1 MSTSDE
7 TRKGGSPCEE
17 GKGSFFFFR
26 KNKGKD
32 KVCRTDQ
39 AALDKGAPHDSSKEG
54 VEDQDIR
61 KSGSQAEP
69 AEEEEH
75 TKEEIGNKEK
85 EKGKGKK
92 GSNLPKGGKEN
103 GVQDATKRKNIK
115 GGTNRM
121 SKTVSTSKERD
132 SLNEPTR
139 SPNAGD
145 VSPESSSDKPKH
157 VHSETKDLAED
168 ASQMSNGA
176 ASVMDDKAN
185 DSSHDTSR
193 TPSKKHATQIIK
205 NTMEEQEL
213 DEDTTNSSSK
223 EVDDDRHSVILQRE
237 EENFLAENSINT
249 GSFEPNEKNEIDLQE
264 LNEHNNNS
272 DDDSNVNKG
281 KCEIDNRIKRKMHSL
296 KQNEEKKKKKTD
308 TDNAPSIA
316 SDSSDEEDVDSKE
329 KLSDNS
335 ANEIFDKKDKDDA
348 KEKKKNGSKEDHVI
362 YADEALK
369 GYPRIFVTRLP
380 FEAGKKDLE
389 KYFSKY
395 GKIVDIYVSKNLSNN
410 KNKGFGFVSFE
421 KQSSMDKVLK
431 DKLHIICGKEIV
443 VDVAS
448 MRDSKT
454 KHLFHLPSDHY
465 LAKYP
470 KNDRKSPSRTHNNLI
485 NFNKYHNVYNKTNN
499 IRDMSKNIDNNL
511 VMQNF
516 YNLCPTYNILGNRM
530 NNKQIYKNN
539 MPMPIFPPAGY
550 NMDPAYFNNQQMP
563 YQNCLDYM
571 GNDYYWNMANY
582 YNWNNMMFH
591 NENLY
596 NAKKMEYPYYVCNGQ
611 YMNQSPPPIVKNKMQ
626 RKNSP
631 MEESMMKYPPNV
643 LPGGGYRSP
652 GQPFVRKLPGGDE
665 WNKRGYKL
673 FVTKLNSVTTIE
685 TLRNYFEAFGE
696 IIDIYMPNDVCTNRP
711 RGIAF
716 VTFLDNDCVKK
727 ILSNKNSKHIIDGKE
742 VVVDLADPETK
753 TKKNMCY
760 P

>member
-1 MSTSDE
+1 MSTSNE
-7 TRKGGSPCEE
+7 IGKEGFPCEE
-17 GKGSFFFFR
+17 GKGSSPLFT
-26 KNKGKD
+26 NNQGMDKGCAD
-32 KVCRTDQ
+32 EAV
-39 AALDKGAPHDSSKEG
+39 LVGGAPHDLTEERG
-54 VEDQDIR
+54 QDHALR
-61 KSGSQAEP
+61 ETGSQAEP
-69 AEEEEH
+69 AAVERPKEEEAAENKA
-75 TKEEIGNKEK
+75 KEEEKKEEK
-85 EKGKGKK
+85 EHR
-92 GSNLPKGGKEN
+92 
-103 GVQDATKRKNIK
+103 VDDAAKRKHLEA
-115 GGTNRM
+115 GTAGM
-121 SKTVSTSKERD
+121 SQAVSTPEERD
-132 SLNEPTR
+132 ALNEATR

-145 VSPESSSDKPKH
+145 VSPESSSGKLKL
-157 VHSETKDLAED
+157 VQSATKNVAED
-168 ASQMSNGA
+168 GSQISIA
-176 ASVMDDKAN
+176 AATVADNAEN
-185 DSSHDTSR
+185 DSSRDASC
-193 TPSKKHATQIIK
+193 TPSQEHSAQIVKTAT
-205 NTMEEQEL
+205 EENEL
-213 DEDTTNSSSK
+213 DDDTTNSSSK
-223 EVDDDRHSVILQRE
+223 EIDEDRHSIILQRE
-237 EENFLAENSINT
+237 EENFLAEKWMHS
-249 GSFEPNEKNEIDLQE
+249 GGFDPSGKNEMGLHE
-264 LNEHNNNS
+264 LNEHGNHS
-272 DDDSNVNKG
+272 DDASNINKG
-281 KCEIDNRIKRKMHSL
+281 KSEIDSRIKRKMHSL

-316 SDSSDEEDVDSKE
+316 SDSSDEEDLDSKE
-329 KLSDNS
+329 KFSDNS
-335 ANEIFDKKDKDDA
+335 TTALFDKKGKDDA
-348 KEKKKNGSKEDHVI
+348 KEKKKNGSKEDHAI
-362 YADEALK
+362 FADEALK

-448 MRDSKT
+448 MRDNKT

-470 KNDRKSPSRTHNNLI
+470 KNDKKSPS
-485 NFNKYHNVYNKTNN
+485 
-499 IRDMSKNIDNNL
+499 
-511 VMQNF
+511 
-516 YNLCPTYNILGNRM
+516 NRM
-530 NNKQIYKNN
+530 NNKHIYKNN
-539 MPMPIFPPAGY
+539 MAVSFFPPTGY
-550 NMDPAYFNNQQMP
+550 NMDPAYFNNQQVP
-563 YQNCLDYM
+563 YQNCMDYM
-571 GNDYYWNMANY
+571 GSSDYYWNMANY

-591 NENLY
+591 NDNMY

-611 YMNQSPPPIVKNKMQ
+611 YLSQSPPPIAKGKAQ
-626 RKNSP
+626 RKSSAI
-631 MEESMMKYPPNV
+631 EESKLKYPPNV
-643 LPGGGYRSP
+643 APSGSYRPP

-753 TKKNMCY
+753 TKKNLCY

>member
-1 MSTSDE
+1 MDKGCTDE
-7 TRKGGSPCEE
+7 AVLVG
-17 GKGSFFFFR
+17 
-26 KNKGKD
+26 
-32 KVCRTDQ
+32 
-39 AALDKGAPHDSSKEG
+39 GAPHDLRET
-54 VEDQDIR
+54 
-61 KSGSQAEP
+61 GSQGEP
-69 AEEEEH
+69 AEVGHPKEEE
-75 TKEEIGNKEK
+75 EK
-85 EKGKGKK
+85 EAEKK
-92 GSNLPKGGKEN
+92 DEKKDR
-103 GVQDATKRKNIK
+103 VDDAAKRKHIE
-115 GGTNRM
+115 GGTTGM
-121 SKTVSTSKERD
+121 SKAVSTSEERD
-132 SLNEPTR
+132 ALNQATR

-145 VSPESSSDKPKH
+145 VSPESSIEELKL
-157 VHSETKDLAED
+157 VHSATKDVAED
-168 ASQMSNGA
+168 GSQLSNGA
-176 ASVMDDKAN
+176 ATMADKKEN
-185 DSSHDTSR
+185 NSSRDASR
-193 TPSKKHATQIIK
+193 TPSQGNGAQIIK
-205 NTMEEQEL
+205 TATEEHEL
-213 DEDTTNSSSK
+213 DDDTTNSSSK
-223 EVDDDRHSVILQRE
+223 EIDEDRHSVILQRE
-237 EENFLAENSINT
+237 EESFLAENWIQT
-249 GSFEPNEKNEIDLQE
+249 GGFEPNGKNEIGLQDF
-264 LNEHNNNS
+264 NEHGNHS
-272 DDDSNVNKG
+272 DDANNINKG
-281 KCEIDNRIKRKMHSL
+281 KNL
-296 KQNEEKKKKKTD
+296 
-308 TDNAPSIA
+308 
-316 SDSSDEEDVDSKE
+316 DSKE
-329 KLSDNS
+329 KFSDNS
-335 ANEIFDKKDKDDA
+335 TTALFDKKGKDDA
-348 KEKKKNGSKEDHVI
+348 KEKKKNGSKEDHAI
-362 YADEALK
+362 FADEALK

-448 MRDSKT
+448 MRDNKT

-465 LAKYP
+465 LAKYS
-470 KNDRKSPSRTHNNLI
+470 KNDKKSPSKTHNNLV
-485 NFNKYHNVYNKTNN
+485 NFNKYHHVYNKTTN
-499 IRDMSKNIDNNL
+499 IRDVSKNIDNNL

-530 NNKQIYKNN
+530 NNKHIYKNN
-539 MPMPIFPPAGY
+539 MPVSFFPPTGY
-550 NMDPAYFNNQQMP
+550 NMDPAYFNNQQVP

-571 GNDYYWNMANY
+571 GSEYYWNMANY

-591 NENLY
+591 NDNMY

-611 YMNQSPPPIVKNKMQ
+611 YMNQSPPPIAKNKAQ
-626 RKNSP
+626 RKNSAI
-631 MEESMMKYPPNV
+631 EESKLKYPPNV
-643 LPGGGYRSP
+643 VPSGSYRSP

-753 TKKNMCY
+753 TKKNLCY